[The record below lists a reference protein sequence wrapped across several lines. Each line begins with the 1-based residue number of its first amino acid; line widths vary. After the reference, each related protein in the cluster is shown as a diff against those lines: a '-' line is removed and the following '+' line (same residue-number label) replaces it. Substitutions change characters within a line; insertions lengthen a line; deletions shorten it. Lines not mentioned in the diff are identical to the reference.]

1 MTQDTTRPHAQDADA
16 VLRALD
22 SSRHGLHAA
31 EAAARLAR
39 HGRNALP
46 RHPPP
51 SFAHILLRQLRDPMI
66 LVLTAAAALA
76 AALRDFSDVGFIL
89 AVIVIDVLIGATQE
103 RAAERTVASLRDV
116 VRTRV
121 RVERDGE
128 GYDVDAEEL
137 VPGDVLWLESGARV
151 PADAR
156 LLSSHGLEVDESLLT
171 GESQAVAKQAASRL
185 PPETVLAERVNMLHA
200 GSLVTRGR
208 ALAVVTATGTRTAV
222 GHIAAALDAPR
233 AVKPPLLERME
244 RFTLRIALMVL
255 VAVTLMVALA
265 TARGAALA
273 EVFLAAVALAVSA
286 VPEGLPVAITIAL
299 ALGTRAM
306 ARRKVIVRR
315 LPAIESLGACTFI
328 ASDKT
333 GTLTR
338 NELTVQ
344 CLWLP
349 GAPVWTVGGAGRE
362 PVGAIEDDGAGGA
375 ALHDLCRAAALANEA
390 FLGRRD
396 GGWVQ
401 QGDAVDIA
409 LLVLAHKGGVT
420 RPELLAEH
428 AELRTLPFEAERRFA
443 ASLNR
448 CGGQA
453 LVSVKG
459 AFERVLDMCARMR
472 TPSGDAPLD
481 RAAVEAQARALA
493 ADGYRVLAFAQGLL
507 PASAEVQFDEAAL
520 HDLELLGLVGMID
533 PLREDARDAI
543 ARCRAAG
550 ITVAMVTGDHP
561 DTALAIARRLD
572 LARDASQVV
581 TGAALG
587 AAIAAGPAAL
597 DALVARAR
605 VFARVEP
612 EQKLAIVTALQRVGH
627 VVAVTGD
634 GVNDAPALRAAHVG
648 VAMGLGGT
656 DVARDSADLVITDD
670 SFGAIVAGIEEG
682 RVAYAN
688 IRKVVLLL
696 VATGVAEIFLFA
708 LAIGSGLPLPLL
720 PAQILWLNLITNGIQ
735 DVALAC
741 EPGEGDELQR
751 PPRPP
756 REPVFDRAMIERAL
770 LCAAVMAGLVYA
782 RFATL
787 LADGVALE
795 TARNHALMLMV
806 LCENLL
812 VFVARSETRS
822 VFSGSPLRNPL
833 LLWGTL
839 AAQAVHIAALYTP
852 WLDRVLGIAPL
863 GLADWLRMLAE
874 AAVLLV
880 VMEAYKAWR
889 RR

>member
-1 MTQDTTRPHAQDADA
+1 MTFETLSPHAQDADT
-16 VLRALD
+16 VLRELD
-22 SSRHGLHAA
+22 SSRHGLHAD
-31 EAAARLAR
+31 EAAARLVR

-51 SFAHILLRQLRDPMI
+51 SFARILLRQLRDPMI

-76 AALRDFSDVGFIL
+76 AALHDWSDVGFIL

-103 RAAERTVASLRDV
+103 RAAERTVASLQGV

-128 GYDVDAEEL
+128 GYEVDAEEL

-156 LLSSHGLEVDESLLT
+156 LLSSHGLAVDESLLT
-171 GESQAVAKQAASRL
+171 GESLAVAKQAAPCL
-185 PPETVLAERVNMLHA
+185 APDTVLAERVNMLHA

-208 ALAVVTATGTRTAV
+208 ALAVVTATGTHTAV

-244 RFTLRIALMVL
+244 RFTLRIAMLVL
-255 VAVTLMVALA
+255 VAVALMSALA

-349 GAPVWTVGGAGRE
+349 GSPVWTVSGAGRE
-362 PVGAIEDDGAGGA
+362 PVGAIEDGGAGGV
-375 ALHDLCRAAALANEA
+375 ALRELCRAAALANEA

-401 QGDAVDIA
+401 QGDAVDVA

-428 AELRTLPFEAERRFA
+428 AELRSLPFEAERLYA

-448 CGGQA
+448 CGAGA

-459 AFERVLDMCARMR
+459 AFERVLGMCARVR
-472 TPSGDAPLD
+472 TPRGTAPLD

-493 ADGYRVLAFAQGLL
+493 ADGYRVLALAQGLL
-507 PASAEVQFDEAAL
+507 PAGAEAHFDEAAL

-550 ITVAMVTGDHP
+550 IAVAMVTGDHP

-572 LARDASQVV
+572 LACDAAQVV
-581 TGAALG
+581 TGATLG
-587 AAIAAGPAAL
+587 AAITAGPAAL
-597 DALVARAR
+597 DALVTRAR

-612 EQKLAIVTALQRVGH
+612 EQKLAIVTALQRAGH

-648 VAMGLGGT
+648 VAMGRGGT

-670 SFGAIVAGIEEG
+670 SFGAIVAGVEEG

-696 VATGVAEIFLFA
+696 IATGVAEIFLFA

-741 EPGEGDELQR
+741 EPGEGDELRR

-756 REPVFDRAMIERAL
+756 REPVFDRAMIERVL

-782 RFATL
+782 RFAAL

-852 WLDRVLGIAPL
+852 GLDRVLGIAPL
-863 GLADWLRMLAE
+863 GLGDWLRMLAE

-889 RR
+889 R